1 MINRIRVEAF
11 CTALGVLLAF
21 QVFGASA
28 QEKYPTKPLQ
38 FSVPLPP
45 GATVDILAR
54 LYGDKLSQRLGQPV
68 AVTNRPGAG
77 GVIAAEAVAKSAPDG
92 HTLFFSNTQHSINAV
107 LIPNL
112 SFDSLRDFSGVAMV
126 AEAPSLVVVNPQLGA
141 RTLGEFLALAKKRPG
156 AINYGAGA
164 AGTATHLAGA
174 DFAHSAGIQLTHIA
188 YKSGGIIP
196 DLIENRIQAMFV
208 PVAFLLSQI
217 REGKLIALAVTSP
230 EPLKFP
236 IAAPSAQ
243 DSGMPGYAYSTWYGM
258 LAPAKT
264 PRPILTRLG
273 SEMQRISDEADI
285 REKLLAQGIIPRKM
299 ALQEF
304 DTFIRTDIERIG
316 ALIKA
321 AGIKAE

>member
-1 MINRIRVEAF
+1 MHYSNRKRL
-11 CTALGVLLAF
+11 ALLLLCFVVSPAL
-21 QVFGASA
+21 A
-28 QEKYPTKPLQ
+28 QDKFPNKPLQ
-38 FSVPLPP
+38 LSVPLPP
-45 GATVDILAR
+45 GATVDIIAR

-68 AVTNRPGAG
+68 AVVNRPGAG
-77 GVIAAEAVAKSAPDG
+77 GVIAAEAVAKAAPDG
-92 HTLFFSNTQHSINAV
+92 HTLMFGNTQHSINAA
-107 LIPNL
+107 LLPNMPY
-112 SFDSLRDFSGVAMV
+112 DSLRDFTGVAMV
-126 AEAPSLVVVNPQLGA
+126 AEAPSLVVVNPQLGV
-141 RTLGEFLALAKKRPG
+141 RTLNEFLALAKKRPG

-174 DFAHSAGIQLTHIA
+174 DFAHHSGIQLTHIA
-188 YKSGGIIP
+188 YKGGGIIP

-236 IAAPSAQ
+236 VSAPSAQ
-243 DSGMPGYAYSTWYGM
+243 EAGLPGYAYSTWYGM

-264 PRPILTRLG
+264 PRTVLARLG
-273 SEMQRISDEADI
+273 NEMQRISDEADI

-304 DTFIRTDIERIG
+304 DAFIRADIDRIG